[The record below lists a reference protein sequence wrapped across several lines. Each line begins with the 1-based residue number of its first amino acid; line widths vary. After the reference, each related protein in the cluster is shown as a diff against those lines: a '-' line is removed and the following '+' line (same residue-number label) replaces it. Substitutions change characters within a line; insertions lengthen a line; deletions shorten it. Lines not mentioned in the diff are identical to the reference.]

1 MALTGSNVNRL
12 NPTGGDTFAT
22 FTDGAGERHMSMVE
36 VDAEGNPV
44 AYGTNYATTA
54 AEDSAVLKASAGQVG
69 EIHAYQDGLA
79 GTAVVF
85 MLFNATS
92 LPANGAAPVW
102 RIPIVGGIANYW
114 FPTGYQFSTGLVG
127 AFSSTHA
134 TLTVT
139 TDSQGFVHA
148 RSR

>member
-12 NPTGGDTFAT
+12 NPTGGDAFAT

-44 AYGTNYATTA
+44 AYGTNYATTT

-69 EIHAYQDGLA
+69 EVHAYQDGLA
-79 GTAVVF
+79 GTAVTL

-92 LPANGAAPVW
+92 LPANGTSPVW

-114 FPTGYQFSTGLVG
+114 FPTGYQFATGLVA
-127 AFSSTHA
+127 AFSTTHA

-139 TDSQGFVHA
+139 ADSQGFIHA